1 MTRDTQSLVEGFVK
15 PSRGRGVKRD
25 ESAYSQ
31 ALETSTIELQRLL
44 EIYRTTVF
52 VEDNRARFYRDAI
65 DHWVRRYH
73 DYAISGKIKSHYR
86 EVGVDEKNCV
96 FEHVLPTSSAVD
108 MLIQDRLTI
117 DEALNT
123 PTCLIKKSSDLV
135 LKNNGLTKSSLLKK
149 IWNHNSDLESHA
161 FETHLHRLRKK
172 IKKYFNDKKFII
184 ENNSHYYLSK

>member
-1 MTRDTQSLVEGFVK
+1 MTRDTQALVEGFVK

-25 ESAYSQ
+25 DHAYSQ
-31 ALETSTIELQRLL
+31 ALETSTIELERLL

-96 FEHVLPTSSAVD
+96 FEHVLPTSSAID

-117 DEALNT
+117 NEALNT

-135 LKNNGLTKSSLLKK
+135 LKDNGLTKQSPNNWYFFRRYTVL
-149 IWNHNSDLESHA
+149 NS
-161 FETHLHRLRKK
+161 
-172 IKKYFNDKKFII
+172 KFITHDGNPV
-184 ENNSHYYLSK
+184 NNILDWSLDEHWKLFGIK